1 MIGEPVATSVS
12 PADSD
17 SDSGGLVQNDGLDAG
32 ARSPRHPWTEGD
44 RARLRQLC
52 DQNLPSSEIA
62 RMLGRTLRAVDAMS
76 LRMGIH
82 RHDSIRPWS
91 QEECALILRLHA
103 DGASWAA
110 IAGAVP
116 GRSAIAVF
124 RKLSHLVGP
133 APFKAGCQAKPAVF
147 SQPQARLSRPRSP
160 PPEMPVAVPVR
171 VDAMVRWLRS
181 RDFMVLHSDAGWRVD
196 HRTLATTGALL
207 EFVNTRRGWLRL
219 PPFVLLDAEEEVE
232 TLPVPASRRFGGG
245 RGPRFGSLSYR

>member
-1 MIGEPVATSVS
+1 MIGEPVTTSVS
-12 PADSD
+12 PADSCD
-17 SDSGGLVQNDGLDAG
+17 DISGFVLSDELDTGG
-32 ARSPRHPWTEGD
+32 RTPRHPWTEGD
-44 RARLRQLC
+44 RGRLRALC

-62 RMLGRTLRAVDAMS
+62 RMLGRTQRAVDAMS

-82 RHDSIRPWS
+82 RHESIRPWS

-110 IAGAVP
+110 IAEAVP

-133 APFKAGCQAKPAVF
+133 APFKAVCPAKPVVF
-147 SQPQARLSRPRSP
+147 AQPQARLSRPRSP

-207 EFVNTRRGWLRL
+207 EFVNTLRGWLRL
-219 PPFVLLDAEEEVE
+219 PPFVLLDAEEEAE
-232 TLPVPASRRFGGG
+232 TLPVPVPRRFGGG
-245 RGPRFGSLSYR
+245 RGPRFGSVSYR